1 MDYRNT
7 LAFGF
12 VLLCGA
18 VFATSL
24 KSAAAFP
31 QGPSVSYGSNPVLS
45 VGGSVS
51 SAGTTLFTAPS
62 DQMIVISDL
71 LLTMNHYSC
80 SSTISL
86 VTSSGETL
94 ATVDLH
100 SFYESVNHYSRTNS
114 QPTSIQHSFRSGL
127 PISPG
132 DSIEIVES
140 GGCDVAYTVSGYYS
154 HI

>member
-45 VGGSVS
+45 VGGSIS

-71 LLTMNHYSC
+71 LLTMNNHNC
-80 SSTISL
+80 SSTINL
-86 VTSSGETL
+86 VTSSGDTL
-94 ATVDLH
+94 ATVDLL
-100 SFYESVNHYSRTNS
+100 SYFNAFQHYSRTNS